1 MKKIGLWALIA
12 TLSLGQLQRLQITPN
27 IAGYVHEVFL
37 ALFAAASIRNIKID
51 HKLALRAKAIFL
63 NSNTWWILW
72 AVLLTIAA
80 SIWNMD
86 IVPMLYLARLGLIVG
101 GVWGIYQQFQENHL
115 YLKRTFLA
123 LAVIW
128 AGLGIIQL
136 AFIPDT
142 RFLSAFGWDDHYYR
156 LIGPLFDPGFM
167 GMAFVLGILLT
178 FSPKLV
184 PDKRIQTI
192 LVSLLTIAIALTF
205 SRASYGALLLSLS
218 GLFVL
223 SRKHNPRTILISVGM
238 FLLVLA
244 VVPKP
249 GGEGV
254 KLQRTSTIIARGE
267 QITAL
272 TEGLS
277 LKTIIFGQGLFQIRQ
292 VTPQPANSSF
302 ELPYHARIPDNIFVT
317 VLQGTGLVGI
327 ALLTLSLKKSLRF
340 FQRNPLT
347 GIALSALLFH
357 SLFSNTLLQPFI
369 LIYFLAGFTFGINSH
384 AVHENKD
391 QRSKL

>member
-37 ALFAAASIRNIKID
+37 ALFAAASIRKIKID
-51 HKLALRAKAIFL
+51 HKLALRAKAICL
-63 NSNTWWILW
+63 NSNTLWILW
-72 AVLLTIAA
+72 AVLLTITA

-86 IVPMLYLARLGLIVG
+86 IVPVLYLARIGLIVG
-101 GVWGIYQQFQENHL
+101 GVWGIYQQFQENLL
-115 YLKRTFLA
+115 YVKRTFLA
-123 LAVIW
+123 LTVIW

-167 GMAFVLGILLT
+167 GMAFVLGILLA

-192 LVSLLTIAIALTF
+192 LVSLITIAVALTF
-205 SRASYGALLLSLS
+205 SRASYGALLLSLT
-218 GLFVL
+218 GLFIL
-223 SRKHNPRTILISVGM
+223 SRKHNFRTILISVAM
-238 FLLVLA
+238 FLFVLA

-272 TEGLS
+272 TERLS
-277 LKTIIFGQGLFQIRQ
+277 LKTIIFGQGLFQDRQ
-292 VTPQPANSSF
+292 VAPQPTNSSF
-302 ELPYHARIPDNIFVT
+302 ELPYHARVPDNIFVT
-317 VLQGTGLVGI
+317 MLQGTGLVGI
-327 ALLTLSLKKSLRF
+327 ALLTLSLKNSLLF
-340 FQRNPLT
+340 FQRSPIT

-369 LIYFLAGFTFGINSH
+369 LIYFLAGFT
-384 AVHENKD
+384 VRD
-391 QRSKL
+391 